1 MTLAIIGAG
10 SWGTALSIVLAPKFE
25 RVRLWVHEQDLAARM
40 KATRENDVYL
50 ANFKLPQNVDV
61 ETQLAAALANASIVL
76 GVMPS
81 RHARGLY
88 NKMLPH
94 LDPAMTFVSATKG
107 IENGTLLR
115 MSEVIAEVTHASK
128 IAILS
133 GPTFARE
140 VAHGEPAAV
149 VVSSHDPAVATD
161 IQAAFSG
168 PSLRLYT
175 NHDPIGV
182 EVGAA
187 LKNVIAIGAG
197 VCQGLGLGNNSLAA
211 LITRGLAEITRLA
224 VAMGGQPRTLAG
236 LAGLGD
242 LVLTCSGELSRNRH
256 VGLELARGRKA
267 EDVTASMTMVAEG
280 VETCAAA
287 VDLGAKFGV
296 DLPIIQQ
303 MHQVLH
309 RGKSPREALRDL
321 MERSLKT
328 E

>member
-25 RVRLWVHEQDLAARM
+25 QVRLWVHEEDLGARM
-40 KATRENDVYL
+40 NATRENDVYL
-50 ANFKLPQNVDV
+50 PGFKLPPNVDV
-61 ETQLAAALANASIVL
+61 LTDLREVVHRASVVI
-76 GVMPS
+76 GAMPS
-81 RHARGLY
+81 HHARGLY
-88 NKMLPH
+88 TRLLPH
-94 LDPAMTFVSATKG
+94 IDDSMTFVSATKG
-107 IENGTLLR
+107 IEIGTLLR
-115 MSEVIAEVTHASK
+115 MSEVIAEVTSAPK

-140 VAHGEPAAV
+140 VARGEPAAV
-149 VVSSHDPAVATD
+149 VVSSSNPEVAMDVQT
-161 IQAAFSG
+161 AFSG

-197 VCQGLGLGNNSLAA
+197 VCQGLGLGNNTLAA
-211 LITRGLAEITRLA
+211 LITRGLAEISRLA
-224 VAMGGQPRTLAG
+224 VAMGGEPKTLAG

-242 LVLTCSGELSRNRH
+242 LVLTCSGDLSRNRQ
-256 VGLELARGRKA
+256 VGLELARGRTI
-267 EDVTASMTMVAEG
+267 EDITGSMSMVAEG
-280 VETCAAA
+280 VETCVAA
-287 VDLGAKFGV
+287 VGLGTKFGV

-303 MHQVLH
+303 MHAVLH
-309 RGKSPREALRDL
+309 QGKAPREALRDL
-321 MERSLKT
+321 MERTLKG